1 MSQKHYFTSQKKIN
15 SKYFKDFNFISLKVE
30 KKTISEINDCI
41 VQIFNKNENKNFRNI
56 KQIQNFLNKTEFYN
70 LKKDPNLMTKLEKI
84 LCSYF
89 TKIKI
94 LNKFIKGIQF
104 PMDIRIVHPK
114 LPNKIKK
121 KKYLTSSI
129 HCDTWTEE
137 PKDIINVILYL
148 AVDKKSPKIDILKTS
163 EKDIDIYKKYANT
176 YQNKFF
182 LNSKKYFSIL
192 RELQNKQTYNL
203 KHVNGQMMVFNGFTP
218 HQTIREGKKVRLSL
232 EFRLK
237 TKNPYK
243 EVSKWSKV
251 NNHSRY
257 WSLPNGNEDN
267 FAQRLKCEL
276 HKIKKLQNHQKLIRM
291 RNKEMREKFNL
302 EF

>member
-1 MSQKHYFTSQKKIN
+1 
-15 SKYFKDFNFISLKVE
+15 
-30 KKTISEINDCI
+30 
-41 VQIFNKNENKNFRNI
+41 
-56 KQIQNFLNKTEFYN
+56 
-70 LKKDPNLMTKLEKI
+70 MTKLEKI
-84 LCSYF
+84 LCNYF

-114 LPNKIKK
+114 QPNKIKK

-137 PKDIINVILYL
+137 PKDIINGILYL

-163 EKDIDIYKKYANT
+163 EKDINIYKKYSNT

-192 RELQNKQTYNL
+192 RELQNKQTYKL
-203 KHVNGQMMVFNGFTP
+203 KHVNGQMMIFNGFTP

-243 EVSKWSKV
+243 DVSKWSKG
-251 NNHSRY
+251 NNHARY
-257 WSLPNGNEDN
+257 WFLPNGNENN
-267 FAQRLKCEL
+267 FAQRLKCEQR
-276 HKIKKLQNHQKLIRM
+276 KIKKLQNHQKLIKI
-291 RNKEMREKFNL
+291 RNTEIREKFNL